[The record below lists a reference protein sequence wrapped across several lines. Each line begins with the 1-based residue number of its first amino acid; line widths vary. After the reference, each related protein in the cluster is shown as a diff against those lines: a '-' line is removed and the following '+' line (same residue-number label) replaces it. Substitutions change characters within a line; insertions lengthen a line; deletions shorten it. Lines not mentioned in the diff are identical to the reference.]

1 MMAAERIM
9 CAIAKN
15 VEKCAGPGLIGG
27 DIARGEIVE
36 LVDEAVEG
44 EAPDREEEQ
53 EEQPPGDQQRAT

>member
-1 MMAAERIM
+1 MIAGPFLRAVGQDANPAEGDDGRREDHVRDRE
-9 CAIAKN
+9 N

-44 EAPDREEEQ
+44 E
-53 EEQPPGDQQRAT
+53 